1 MALNL
6 NQNLSQSQIL
16 SPQMRQGLELLQ
28 ASSMELSQMVQQ
40 ALISNPVLEQT
51 DEFEEL
57 KVETPEDSEKDA
69 EVLDNL
75 ADDYR
80 EDQITQNQTTS
91 TGLDQDAIDFIYNSI
106 IAPKTLQQHL
116 LNQLNLSGKPPSF
129 HHAGEIVIGYLN
141 DRGFLTESL
150 EDICAKE
157 RIPMN
162 LLVSAKASIQS
173 FDPPGVGAS
182 NIKES
187 LLIQLSHMKINT
199 GIIVVIVE
207 EHLKA
212 LALRK
217 FPEIA
222 KKIGTSQ
229 QAVAEAAKVI
239 SSLRSNPGA
248 DFDPTMNPQIQADVI
263 VSFGVDGKLRAHLTD
278 AYLPKL
284 SISSGYKELLSMTPD
299 TDVRKF
305 LKENIRDG
313 RTLIKSISQRQD
325 TILRIV
331 EVLIDKQ
338 QAFFSKGPQALKPL
352 TMNEVAETIKVHP
365 TTISRAC
372 AMKYILTPVGMFEL
386 RYFFSTAI
394 ENNKGESFS
403 NTSIRDQIKEIVEN
417 EDPKKPYTDTK
428 IEKILQSKG
437 IKVARRTISKYREQM
452 DILPS
457 NMRKQF

>member
-6 NQNLSQSQIL
+6 NQNLSQNQIL

-57 KVETPEDSEKDA
+57 KAETTETSEKDA
-69 EVLDNL
+69 EVLENL

-80 EDQITQNQTTS
+80 ENQITQNKTAS
-91 TGLDQDAIDFIYNSI
+91 TGLDQDSLDFIYNSI
-106 IAPKTLQQHL
+106 VAPKTLQQHL
-116 LNQLNLSGKPPSF
+116 LNQLNLSGKPPSI
-129 HHAGEIVIGYLN
+129 HHAGEMVIGYLN

-162 LLVSAKASIQS
+162 LLISAKATIQS

-182 NIKES
+182 DIKES
-187 LLIQLSHMKINT
+187 LLIQLAHMGVNN
-199 GIIVVIVE
+199 GIVVLIVE
-207 EHLKA
+207 EYLKA

-229 QAVAEAAKVI
+229 QAVADAASTI
-239 SSLRSNPGA
+239 SSLRPNPGA
-248 DFDPTMNPQIQADVI
+248 DFDPTMNPQIQADII
-263 VSFGVDGKLRAHLTD
+263 VSFGIDGELRAHLTD

-284 SISSGYKELLSMTPD
+284 SISDNYKELLSMSPD

-325 TILRIV
+325 TILKIV
-331 EVLIDKQ
+331 EVLIEKQ
-338 QAFFSKGPQALKPL
+338 QAFFKHGPQSLKPL

-372 AMKYILTPVGMFEL
+372 TMKYILTPVGMFEL

-394 ENNKGESFS
+394 DNNNGESFS

-417 EDPKKPYTDTK
+417 EDQQKPYTDTK
-428 IEKILQSKG
+428 IEELLQSKG

-452 DILPS
+452 ASSHPT
-457 NMRKQF
+457 

>member
-6 NQNLSQSQIL
+6 NQNLSQNQVL

-28 ASSMELSQMVQQ
+28 ASSMELSQMLQQ
-40 ALISNPVLEQT
+40 ALLSNPVLEQV

-57 KVETPEDSEKDA
+57 KVETPEDSEKDS

-80 EDQITQNQTTS
+80 ENQITQNQTSS
-91 TGLDQDAIDFIYNSI
+91 TNLDQDALDFIYNSI
-106 IAPKTLQQHL
+106 VAPKTLQQHL
-116 LNQLNLSGKPPSF
+116 LNQLNLAGKSPNI
-129 HHAGEIVIGYLN
+129 HHAGEIIIGYLN

-162 LLVSAKASIQS
+162 SLISAQSSIQG

-182 NIKES
+182 DIKES
-187 LLIQLSHMKINT
+187 LLIQISHMRINT
-199 GIIVVIVE
+199 GIIITIIE
-207 EHLKA
+207 EHLEA

-229 QAVAEAAKVI
+229 QAVADAAKVI
-239 SSLRSNPGA
+239 ASLRPNPGA

-263 VSFGVDGKLRAHLTD
+263 VSFGMDGELRAHLTD

-284 SISSGYKELLSMTPD
+284 SISSSYKELLSMTPD

-331 EVLIDKQ
+331 EVLIERQKK
-338 QAFFSKGPQALKPL
+338 FFSNGPQALQAL
-352 TMNEVAETIKVHP
+352 TMNEIADIIKVHP
-365 TTISRAC
+365 TTVSRAC
-372 AMKYILTPVGMFEL
+372 SMKYILTPVGMFEL

-394 ENNKGESFS
+394 ENGKGDSFS

-417 EDPKKPYTDTK
+417 EDSKKPYTDTK
-428 IEKILQSKG
+428 IEKILHSKG

-452 DILPS
+452 GILPS